1 MTVKEMGAGRLVHAK
16 RQPLYLYA
24 CPALLTG
31 DARIM
36 AKATEGT
43 TVVAF
48 AIDEQIR
55 WGCAKVNEHGLI
67 RKSVCLGVGKD
78 IEATKEKRGDIAP
91 VRRLSER
98 DRRKIFG
105 CAGSQRIGV
114 SVIGPVNVKE
124 KTVSRVARKAWK
136 PPPGSKPVLAFNEIF
151 SSQGFDIGRIGVEV
165 QNDATC
171 AALAEWYFH
180 NDYKEDDK
188 GRAWRDTDRRLYVTF
203 NDGVNCGLI
212 HYNRSY
218 FEFAHPEMG
227 HTFPRLHPFDVFD
240 PQKHSGCTSH
250 RWCFEGIASG
260 VSLRKRWGKE
270 WESNAEAW
278 RLQAY
283 YAAQLVLDGMLA
295 FSPDIIILGGYVVHK
310 NPDFLPMVRHEF
322 AALNAGYIDDERTRS
337 LDRYIVAGH
346 RRDEANILGAL
357 VLAAGNL
364 RPRAV
369 GD

>member
-55 WGCAKVNEHGLI
+55 WGCAKVNEHGLD
-67 RKSVCLGVGKD
+67 RNSVRLGVGED
-78 IEATKEKRGDIAP
+78 IEATKEKEVISRRFAAYLKETAKNYP
-91 VRRLSER
+91 VVRE
-98 DRRKIFG
+98 
-105 CAGSQRIGV
+105 AQRIGV
-114 SVIGPVNVKE
+114 SVIGPVNVRE

-136 PPPGSKPVLAFNEIF
+136 PPPGSKSVLAFNEIF
-151 SSQGFDIGRIGVEV
+151 SSQGFDMGRIILEV

-180 NDYKEDDK
+180 NDYKEDDR

-212 HYNRSY
+212 QCNRSY
-218 FEFAHPEMG
+218 FNLAHPEMG
-227 HTFPRLHPFDVFD
+227 HTFPRMHPFDLFD
-240 PQKHSGCTSH
+240 PKEHSGCNSH
-250 RWCFEGIASG
+250 KWCFEGMASG
-260 VSLRKRWGKE
+260 VSLRMRWGKE

-283 YAAQLVLDGMLA
+283 YAAQLVLNGMLA

-322 AALNAGYIDDERTRS
+322 AALNARYIDNERTRS

-346 RRDEANILGAL
+346 RGDEANILGAL

-364 RPRAV
+364 RPRPV